1 MNYRLQSLDDEELDE
16 LDDDQNNVGT
26 SSRELDID
34 CLNLDD
40 DEFDD
45 IDRIS
50 DPNQLM
56 ENTMLL
62 IANATEL

>member
-16 LDDDQNNVGT
+16 LDDDQNNMGT